1 MGKGA
6 NIGVNMDGQQYIPA
20 IKSRQ
25 PGSVKSQNVE
35 TGTTDK
41 IEGSDHGSEVGKA
54 KYIGFDKGK
63 QLQKKDTGIHLQP

>member
-1 MGKGA
+1 MSEGA
-6 NIGVNMDGQQYIPA
+6 EWIPS

-25 PGSVKSQNVE
+25 PGTVKSQN
-35 TGTTDK
+35 TDSGTTDK

-63 QLQKKDTGIHLQP
+63 QLQKRDHGIHLQP